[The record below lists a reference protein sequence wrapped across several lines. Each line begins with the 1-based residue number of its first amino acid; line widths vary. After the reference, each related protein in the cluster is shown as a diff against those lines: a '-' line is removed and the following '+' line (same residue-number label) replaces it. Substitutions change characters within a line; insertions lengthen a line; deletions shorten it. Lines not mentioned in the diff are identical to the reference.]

1 MLHAALM
8 PQIDVPRA
16 RRFFVL
22 RPTELEC
29 HLPDGQDAMPLDV
42 MPLATTWVSGN
53 LQRGSEQAIFTI
65 ECVGEQKKWVLA
77 AKSVTLARQWIDA
90 LESIGVGRDDSK
102 ALAPAALSRAHTQP
116 LHLPSAAS
124 TSSVKPPPESVP
136 APVKVPSL
144 GVKINIAAL
153 TSSSHGS
160 RHETTP
166 RPLSAR
172 TPRGATSRS
181 APTWRGPTPS
191 HLACLWGR
199 IYIHSLCGTVG
210 PCM

>member
-1 MLHAALM
+1 MDLVIHAGTLSVRDPSKDHFVERFAPFPLTSPACRRQNTTRASSAAEPRVLHAALM

-102 ALAPAALSRAHTQP
+102 ALAPAAHPRNHVRAV
-116 LHLPSAAS
+116 L
-124 TSSVKPPPESVP
+124 
-136 APVKVPSL
+136 
-144 GVKINIAAL
+144 
-153 TSSSHGS
+153 
-160 RHETTP
+160 RHQHAVAI
-166 RPLSAR
+166 S
-172 TPRGATSRS
+172 
-181 APTWRGPTPS
+181 
-191 HLACLWGR
+191 
-199 IYIHSLCGTVG
+199 
-210 PCM
+210 